1 MIMVYEGIRGS
12 GADCKTISS
21 GCVMGMRDNKYFVGF
36 SSSLPYPKTVL
47 PIVYVFDEQIV
58 NDRQ

>member
-21 GCVMGMRDNKYFVGF
+21 GCVMGMRDNKYFVSPLLF
-36 SSSLPYPKTVL
+36 RIQRLSCLL
-47 PIVYVFDEQIV
+47 CMFLM
-58 NDRQ
+58 NR